1 MRLGLGAYEE
11 GSSSDEDSDNDDR
24 REDRSDS
31 DAELRV
37 SGRSKRRNLLEIN
50 SHCTYLH

>member
-11 GSSSDEDSDNDDR
+11 GSSSDEDSDSDDR

-37 SGRSKRRNLLEIN
+37 SHCSKRRNLIEIN
-50 SHCTYLH
+50 DVH